1 VETNKPVLEYVSI
14 KANLY
19 PGRGVLKATLISTI
33 VTLCIGS
40 GAVVATAAARPPF
53 DPFELLAAGLLF
65 LTWLIG
71 FVALILGIISL
82 FFCRRYLASLLIM
95 LDVCG
100 VATSTWACS
109 ALYHPWG
116 GPG

>member
-1 VETNKPVLEYVSI
+1 METNTPVPEYRSV

-19 PGRGVLKATLISTI
+19 SGRGVVKATLISTI

-40 GAVVATAAARPPF
+40 GAAGATAAARPPF

-71 FVALILGIISL
+71 FVAMILGIVSL
-82 FFCRRYLASLLIM
+82 FFRRRCLASLLIV